1 MTEGT
6 ELMRQYQELKA
17 RHPDAILLYQV
28 GDFYETFGE
37 DAKKVAELLGIALTN
52 RNNGSSRIELAGFPQ
67 HALQNYLPKLTHSG
81 YKIAICNQTEDPQLA
96 RREGR
101 VVRREIVEVIT
112 PGTVLHEIALAPSQN
127 NYLGIF
133 WSPGAT
139 EAVVG
144 FVDVSTGDFFYHKG
158 SLSEAVELIELYKP
172 SEVLISQ
179 DQESLYTSLGLEV
192 PYQVLAPWCFSPRES
207 TEIIKKTY
215 NVETLEGLGFEE
227 PYAQYLTGAVLEYLS
242 SLQLSQPA
250 HIRPARKLLQGDN
263 FILDKDS
270 QRNLEVLEPLWAEG
284 TSLYDALNATSTP
297 MGARLLRQ
305 WLISPLC
312 SVEAIHKRQEKVAL
326 FYQQLEGGDPL
337 SSALTK
343 IGDLQR
349 LLARL
354 SVGRILPR
362 ELYRL
367 RESLLAVTELT
378 ALGEGP
384 SLQPIHKVLGILA
397 RYLMPQKPQEIQ
409 LGQGALIAPGVDESL
424 DQARRLL
431 WDTQEVL
438 NQVEE
443 KERTRL
449 DIPSLKIRS
458 NQVFGYYVEISRTH
472 LSKIPS
478 YYLRKQTLKNAERFT
493 FQELLDLEEKIKNA
507 ESIVAQREKALY
519 QELLSQLKSFIAP
532 LQEIVTWL
540 AQVDVFLSFAKIA
553 RKYNYRR
560 PHLDTQSRI
569 YLENGRHPVLERKM
583 PPYQPYQPNTL
594 SLSAQ
599 EKIWLITGPNMAGK
613 SAFLRQS
620 GLLVL
625 MAQIGSFIPADRAEI
640 GVVDQIFTRV
650 GASDNIS
657 KGASTFLVEMQEVA
671 RITHKATSRSLVL
684 LDEIGRGTSTFDGM
698 ALAWAITEYLHN
710 HSLCQPFVLFATH
723 YHELTHLENFLPRL
737 KNYTIWV
744 KEEKDKLIFLHQ
756 VIRGASQRSFGIH
769 VAQMAGLPVSII
781 QRAKEILKKL
791 EGQKDKVGLTSAQAT
806 LFTLP
811 QPSEQPIIHKLQQ
824 LDLTRITPIEALLH
838 LKELQELASRT

>member
-1 MTEGT
+1 MSEGT

-17 RHPDAILLYQV
+17 RHPDALLLYQV

-37 DAKKVAELLGIALTN
+37 DAKIVAELLGIALTN
-52 RNNGSSRIELAGFPQ
+52 RNNGSSKIELAGFPH
-67 HALQNYLPKLTHSG
+67 HALQNYLPKLANSG
-81 YKIAICNQTEDPQLA
+81 YKIAICNQTEDPQVA
-96 RREGR
+96 RRENR
-101 VVRREIVEVIT
+101 IVRREIVEVIT
-112 PGTVLHEIALAPSQN
+112 PGTVLHENALAPSKN
-127 NYLGIF
+127 NYLGLF
-133 WSPGAT
+133 WSPSST

-158 SLSEAVELIELYKP
+158 SLSEAVDLIELYKP

-179 DQESLYTSLGLEV
+179 DQESLYTSLGLEMR
-192 PYQVLAPWCFSPRES
+192 YQVLAPWCFSPRES
-207 TEIIKKTY
+207 AEIIKKTY
-215 NVETLEGLGFEE
+215 NIETLEGLGFEE
-227 PYAQYLTGAVLEYLS
+227 LYAQYLTGAVLEYLS
-242 SLQLSQPA
+242 SLQMSQPS

-270 QRNLEVLEPLWAEG
+270 QKNLEVLESLWAEG

-312 SVEAIHKRQEKVAL
+312 SVEAIHQRQEKVEF
-326 FYQQLEGGDPL
+326 FYQQLEKREDFF
-337 SSALTK
+337 SALTRV
-343 IGDLQR
+343 GDLQR

-354 SVGRILPR
+354 STGRILPR

-367 RESLLAVTELT
+367 QESLSAVTDLPD
-378 ALGEGP
+378 LGEGP
-384 SLQPIHKVLGILA
+384 SLKPIHKVLGILA

-409 LGQGALIAPGVDESL
+409 LGEGTLIAPGVDEKL

-431 WDTQEVL
+431 WDTQEVI
-438 NQVEE
+438 NQLEE
-443 KERTRL
+443 KERTHL

-472 LSKIPS
+472 LPKVPPH
-478 YYLRKQTLKNAERFT
+478 YLRKQTLKNAERFT

-507 ESIVAQREKALY
+507 EVIVAQREKALY
-519 QELLSQLKSFIAP
+519 QELLTQLKTFITP
-532 LQEIVTWL
+532 LQEIVAWL
-540 AQVDVFLSFAKIA
+540 AQIDVFLSLAKIA

-560 PHLDTQSRI
+560 PIVDTQPRI
-569 YLENGRHPVLERKM
+569 YLENGRHPVLERMM
-583 PPYQPYQPNTL
+583 PPYLPYQPNTL

-625 MAQIGSFIPADRAEI
+625 MAQVGSFIPADRAEI

-684 LDEIGRGTSTFDGM
+684 LDEIGRGTSTFDGL

-723 YHELTHLENFLPRL
+723 YHELTQLENLLPRL

-744 KEEKDKLIFLHQ
+744 KEEKDKLVFLHQ

-769 VAQMAGLPVSII
+769 VAQMAGLPASII

-791 EGQKDKVGLTSAQAT
+791 EGQRDKLALTAAQST

-811 QPSEQPIIHKLQQ
+811 QPSPEPVIQKLQQ
-824 LDLTRITPIEALLH
+824 LDLTRMTPIEALLC
-838 LKELQELASRT
+838 LKELQELVNGT